1 MKCFIKRKRAIYS
14 AIAVML
20 GVCLLFSYSCAEPE
34 PAPAPS
40 PAPEPA
46 PAPALQVSTI
56 PGQPVYQ
63 IGELITTEFVFK
75 NAGTDTFQIEA
86 FPPEIVLSLSAEDG
100 VVIRRFPEG
109 IESVYIDPGEV
120 SSFTITWDQRDESGE
135 NGIHFLNIQRNIASD

>member
-1 MKCFIKRKRAIYS
+1 
-14 AIAVML
+14 
-20 GVCLLFSYSCAEPE
+20 
-34 PAPAPS
+34 
-40 PAPEPA
+40 
-46 PAPALQVSTI
+46 LQVSTI

-109 IESVYIDPGEV
+109 IESVYFDPGEV

-135 NGIHFLNIQRNIASD
+135 QVPPGWYYFNTSPLITTTEGTVSYFVPVSRVLIR